1 MKKVADLRGVRLFG
15 GPTGDEVS
23 FPEVIPP
30 EKNGAAAPSGE
41 EEASAAGK
49 NESETR
55 QKFRALME
63 GEYKK
68 EFTAYFNEVFAKRFK
83 EQKGLEEE
91 LRLARTVVETAAKRY
106 GVSEVGELLNAIRA
120 DSAVSAPTAA
130 ATEQPTKKPGEK
142 NAGETAV
149 KTADA
154 EPDGMLDRRIREA
167 VEKAAAD
174 ARAKAER
181 ELTQTFLARGI
192 RPAENALSVLPSAAH
207 TGASRLTRAERAA
220 VALRAA
226 KGERIEL

>member
-1 MKKVADLRGVRLFG
+1 MKKVADLRGLRLFG
-15 GPTGDEVS
+15 SPTGDEETI
-23 FPEVIPP
+23 PEVIPP
-30 EKNGAAAPSGE
+30 EKSGAVAPSGE

-83 EQKGLEEE
+83 EQKGQEEE
-91 LRLARTVVETAAKRY
+91 LRLARTVVEAAAKRY
-106 GVSEVGELLNAIRA
+106 GVSEVGQLLNAIRA
-120 DSAVSAPTAA
+120 DSAASAPTAA
-130 ATEQPTKKPGEK
+130 ATERPTETSGEK
-142 NAGETAV
+142 PAAETAV
-149 KTADA
+149 KVADA
-154 EPDGMLDRRIREA
+154 EPGGMLDKRIREA
-167 VEKAAAD
+167 VEKAVAD
-174 ARAKAER
+174 ARAETER

-192 RPAENALSVLPSAAH
+192 RPAENALSALPSAAH

>member
-1 MKKVADLRGVRLFG
+1 MKKVADLRGLRLFG
-15 GPTGDEVS
+15 SPTGDERS
-23 FPEVIPP
+23 IPEVIPP
-30 EKNGAAAPSGE
+30 EKNGAIAPSGE

-49 NESETR
+49 KETETR

-83 EQKGLEEE
+83 EQKGQEEE
-91 LRLARTVVETAAKRY
+91 LRLARTVVEAVAKRY
-106 GVSEVGELLNAIRA
+106 GVSEVGQLLNAIRA
-120 DSAVSAPTAA
+120 DSAESAPTAA
-130 ATEQPTKKPGEK
+130 ATERPTENSGEK
-142 NAGETAV
+142 PAAETAV
-149 KTADA
+149 KADT
-154 EPDGMLDRRIREA
+154 EPGGMLDKRIREA
-167 VEKAAAD
+167 VEKAVAD
-174 ARAKAER
+174 ARAKTER

-192 RPAENALSVLPSAAH
+192 RPAENALSAFPSAAH

>member
-1 MKKVADLRGVRLFG
+1 MKKVADLRGLRLFG
-15 GPTGDEVS
+15 SPTGDEKPI
-23 FPEVIPP
+23 PEVIPP
-30 EKNGAAAPSGE
+30 EGNGAAAPSGE

-49 NESETR
+49 NETETR

-83 EQKGLEEE
+83 EQKGQEEE
-91 LRLARTVVETAAKRY
+91 LRLARTVVEAAAKRY
-106 GVSEVGELLNAIRA
+106 GVSEVGQLLNAIRA
-120 DSAVSAPTAA
+120 DSAVSAPTEA
-130 ATEQPTKKPGEK
+130 ATERPTENSGGKPA
-142 NAGETAV
+142 AGPAV
-149 KTADA
+149 KAEA
-154 EPDGMLDRRIREA
+154 EPGGMLDKRIREA
-167 VEKAAAD
+167 VEKAVAD
-174 ARAKAER
+174 ARAKTER

-192 RPAENALSVLPSAAH
+192 RPAENALSALPSAAH